1 MTKSEEQKQKEQK
14 ASVPEEIKEEDYFEM
29 QKSIKVLEDIII
41 KNESF
46 RMSQKSLREGENNES
61 HLNNYNDYFNELIDN
76 EPLQMPG
83 AVHGQE
89 IEELEETDN
98 PAKCMTKMS
107 YDVAEEI
114 DEMEEE
120 SDSNHEYEISELS
133 RDRNIT
139 SLQPSIQF

>member
-1 MTKSEEQKQKEQK
+1 
-14 ASVPEEIKEEDYFEM
+14 
-29 QKSIKVLEDIII
+29 
-41 KNESF
+41 
-46 RMSQKSLREGENNES
+46 
-61 HLNNYNDYFNELIDN
+61 
-76 EPLQMPG
+76 MPG

-139 SLQPSIQF
+139 SL